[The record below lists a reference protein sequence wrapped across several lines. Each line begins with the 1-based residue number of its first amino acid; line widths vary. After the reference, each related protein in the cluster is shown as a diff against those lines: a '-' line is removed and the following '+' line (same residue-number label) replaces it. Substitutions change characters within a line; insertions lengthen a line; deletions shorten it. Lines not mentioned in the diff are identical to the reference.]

1 MTSIVLIDKNCGF
14 KQTKVKD
21 LTRDTL
27 HKKCGFKVSGGF
39 ELRTTWKVNIEK
51 TKMNIELWSRDYGKA
66 GTENKYDFPPPVD
79 TALYFGTCAVLRS
92 DDKGDIMDLNVSMW
106 NKIYEKL
113 FGGFEDIGDDED
125 DSEDEL
131 ASVPK
136 EMKTKA
142 GYLKDGFVVEDG
154 SDGENDNNDDD
165 DDVFG
170 DDDDENE
177 FIYMDDTNHVCDDD
191 DDNDDDNDDDEDDSN
206 GGSELDEDVYQY
218 SSDENS

>member
-1 MTSIVLIDKNCGF
+1 MTSIVLIDKNCSV

-21 LTRDTL
+21 LSRDIL
-27 HKKCGFKVSGGF
+27 YKKCGFKVSGGF

-79 TALYFGTCAVLRS
+79 TALYFGTCALLRS
-92 DDKGDIMDLNVSMW
+92 DDKGEITDLSVIMW

-142 GYLKDGFVVEDG
+142 GYLKDGFVVDDG
-154 SDGENDNNDDD
+154 TDAENDDD
-165 DDVFG
+165 DDDDDDNNENEFIDMVG
-170 DDDDENE
+170 DDDDE
-177 FIYMDDTNHVCDDD
+177 
-191 DDNDDDNDDDEDDSN
+191 DDNDNDIDDEDDNDSDDDSN

-218 SSDENS
+218 SSDEN

>member
-1 MTSIVLIDKNCGF
+1 MTSIVLIDKNCSF
-14 KQTKVKD
+14 KQTKVKG
-21 LTRDTL
+21 LKRDTL
-27 HKKCGFKVSGGF
+27 YKKCGFKVSGGF
-39 ELRTTWKVNIEK
+39 ELRTIWKVNIEK

-79 TALYFGTCAVLRS
+79 TALYFGTCAVLRT
-92 DDKGDIMDLNVSMW
+92 DDKGDIIDLSIIMW

-113 FGGFEDIGDDED
+113 FGGFEDICDDED

-131 ASVPK
+131 TTVPK

-154 SDGENDNNDDD
+154 TDGENDDDD
-165 DDVFG
+165 EDDN
-170 DDDDENE
+170 DDDENE
-177 FIYMDDTNHVCDDD
+177 FIYNVGDDD
-191 DDNDDDNDDDEDDSN
+191 DDNNSVDDIDDEDDNDSEDDSN

-218 SSDENS
+218 SSDEN

>member
-1 MTSIVLIDKNCGF
+1 MTSIVLIDKNCSF
-14 KQTKVKD
+14 KQTKVKG

-27 HKKCGFKVSGGF
+27 YKKCGFKVSGGF
-39 ELRTTWKVNIEK
+39 ELRTIWKVNIEK

-79 TALYFGTCAVLRS
+79 TALYFGTCAVLRT
-92 DDKGDIMDLNVSMW
+92 DDKGDIIDLSIIMW

-113 FGGFEDIGDDED
+113 FGGFEDICDDED

-131 ASVPK
+131 TSVPK

-154 SDGENDNNDDD
+154 TDGENDDDD
-165 DDVFG
+165 EDDN
-170 DDDDENE
+170 DDDENE
-177 FIYMDDTNHVCDDD
+177 FIYNVGDDD
-191 DDNDDDNDDDEDDSN
+191 DDNNSDDDIDDEDDNDSEDDSN

-218 SSDENS
+218 SSDEN

>member
-1 MTSIVLIDKNCGF
+1 MTSIVLIDKNCSF
-14 KQTKVKD
+14 KQTKVKG
-21 LTRDTL
+21 LKRDTL
-27 HKKCGFKVSGGF
+27 YKKCGFKVSGGF
-39 ELRTTWKVNIEK
+39 ELRTIWKVNIEK

-79 TALYFGTCAVLRS
+79 TALYFGTCAVLRT
-92 DDKGDIMDLNVSMW
+92 DDKGDIIDLSIIMW

-113 FGGFEDIGDDED
+113 FGGFEDICDDED

-131 ASVPK
+131 TTVPK

-154 SDGENDNNDDD
+154 TDGENDDDD
-165 DDVFG
+165 EDDN
-170 DDDDENE
+170 DDDENE
-177 FIYMDDTNHVCDDD
+177 FIYIVGDDD
-191 DDNDDDNDDDEDDSN
+191 DDNNSVDDIDDEDDNDSEDDSN

-218 SSDENS
+218 SSDEN

>member
-1 MTSIVLIDKNCGF
+1 MTSIVLIDKNSSV
-14 KQTKVKD
+14 KQTKVKV
-21 LTRDTL
+21 LSRDTL
-27 HKKCGFKVSGGF
+27 YKKCGFKVSGGF
-39 ELRTTWKVNIEK
+39 ELRTTWKVNIEGA
-51 TKMNIELWSRDYGKA
+51 KMNVELWSRDYGKA

-79 TALYFGTCAVLRS
+79 TALYFGTCAILRV
-92 DDKGDIMDLNVSMW
+92 DDDGDLTDLSVSMW

-113 FGGFEDIGDDED
+113 FGGFEDINDGDDD

-142 GYLKDGFVVEDG
+142 GYLKDGFVVDDG
-154 SDGENDNNDDD
+154 TDGDDDSDGTDDDHEDNEFINIGVDDD
-165 DDVFG
+165 DDDQ
-170 DDDDENE
+170 DDDDEE
-177 FIYMDDTNHVCDDD
+177 Y
-191 DDNDDDNDDDEDDSN
+191 DDNDDDDSE

>member
-1 MTSIVLIDKNCGF
+1 MTSIVLIDKNCSF

-27 HKKCGFKVSGGF
+27 YKKCGFKVSGGF
-39 ELRTTWKVNIEK
+39 ELRTIWKVNIEK

-79 TALYFGTCAVLRS
+79 TALYFGTCAVLRT
-92 DDKGDIMDLNVSMW
+92 DDKGDIIDLSIIMW

-113 FGGFEDIGDDED
+113 FGGFEDICDDED

-131 ASVPK
+131 TTVPK

-154 SDGENDNNDDD
+154 TDGENDDDD
-165 DDVFG
+165 EDDN
-170 DDDDENE
+170 DDDENE
-177 FIYMDDTNHVCDDD
+177 FIYIVGDDD
-191 DDNDDDNDDDEDDSN
+191 DDNNSVDDIDDEDDNDSEDDSN

-218 SSDENS
+218 SSDEN

>member
-1 MTSIVLIDKNCGF
+1 MTSIVLIDKNCSF
-14 KQTKVKD
+14 KQPKVKG

-27 HKKCGFKVSGGF
+27 YKKCGFKVSGGF
-39 ELRTTWKVNIEK
+39 ELRTIWKVNIEK

-79 TALYFGTCAVLRS
+79 TALYFGTCAVLRT
-92 DDKGDIMDLNVSMW
+92 DDKGDIIDLSVSVW

-131 ASVPK
+131 TSVPK

-154 SDGENDNNDDD
+154 TDGENDDDD
-165 DDVFG
+165 EDDN
-170 DDDDENE
+170 DDDENE
-177 FIYMDDTNHVCDDD
+177 FIYIVGDDD
-191 DDNDDDNDDDEDDSN
+191 DDNNSVDDIDDEDDNDSEDDSN

-218 SSDENS
+218 SSDEN

>member
-1 MTSIVLIDKNCGF
+1 MTSIVLIDKNCSF
-14 KQTKVKD
+14 KQTKVKG
-21 LTRDTL
+21 LKRDTL
-27 HKKCGFKVSGGF
+27 YKKCGFKVSGGF
-39 ELRTTWKVNIEK
+39 ELRTIWKVNIEK

-79 TALYFGTCAVLRS
+79 TALYFGTCAVLRT
-92 DDKGDIMDLNVSMW
+92 DDKGDIIDLSIIMW

-113 FGGFEDIGDDED
+113 FGGFEDICDDED

-131 ASVPK
+131 TSVPK

-154 SDGENDNNDDD
+154 TDGENDDDD
-165 DDVFG
+165 EDDN
-170 DDDDENE
+170 DDDENE
-177 FIYMDDTNHVCDDD
+177 FIYNVGDDD
-191 DDNDDDNDDDEDDSN
+191 DDNNSVDDIDDEDDNDSEDDSN

-218 SSDENS
+218 SSDEN

>member
-1 MTSIVLIDKNCGF
+1 MTSIVLIDKNCSV

-21 LTRDTL
+21 LSRDIL
-27 HKKCGFKVSGGF
+27 YKKCGFKVSGGF

-79 TALYFGTCAVLRS
+79 TALYFGTCALLRS
-92 DDKGDIMDLNVSMW
+92 DDKGEITDLSVIMW

-142 GYLKDGFVVEDG
+142 GYLKDGFVVDDG
-154 SDGENDNNDDD
+154 TDAENDDD
-165 DDVFG
+165 DDDDDDDNNENEFIDMVG
-170 DDDDENE
+170 DDDDE
-177 FIYMDDTNHVCDDD
+177 
-191 DDNDDDNDDDEDDSN
+191 DDNDNDIDDEDDNDSDDDSN

-218 SSDENS
+218 SSDEN

>member
-1 MTSIVLIDKNCGF
+1 MTSIVLIDKNCSV

-21 LTRDTL
+21 LSRDIL
-27 HKKCGFKVSGGF
+27 YKKCGFKVSGGF
-39 ELRTTWKVNIEK
+39 ELRTTWKVNIEGA
-51 TKMNIELWSRDYGKA
+51 KMNVELWSRDYGKA

-79 TALYFGTCAVLRS
+79 TALYFGTCAVLRT
-92 DDKGDIMDLNVSMW
+92 DDKGDIIDLSIIMW

-113 FGGFEDIGDDED
+113 FGGFEDICDDED

-131 ASVPK
+131 TTVPK

-154 SDGENDNNDDD
+154 TDGENDDDD
-165 DDVFG
+165 EDDN
-170 DDDDENE
+170 DDDENE
-177 FIYMDDTNHVCDDD
+177 FIYIVGDDD
-191 DDNDDDNDDDEDDSN
+191 DDNNSVDDIDDEDDNDSEDDSN

-218 SSDENS
+218 SSDEN

>member
-1 MTSIVLIDKNCGF
+1 MTSIVLIDKNSSI
-14 KQTKVKD
+14 KQTKVKN
-21 LTRDTL
+21 LTKDTL
-27 HKKCGFKVSGGF
+27 YKKWGFKVSGGF
-39 ELRTTWKVNIEK
+39 ELRTIWKVNIEDD
-51 TKMNIELWSRDYGKA
+51 KMNIELWSRDYGKA

-79 TALYFGTCAVLRS
+79 TALYFGTCAILRV
-92 DDKGDIMDLNVSMW
+92 DDEGDITDLSVSMW

-113 FGGFEDIGDDED
+113 FGGFEDIADGDDD

-136 EMKTKA
+136 KMKTKA

-154 SDGENDNNDDD
+154 DDSDSDSNSDSDSDSDGENENNEFINIGGNDEDDD
-165 DDVFG
+165 GEDDSEDDDG
-170 DDDDENE
+170 DDDSE
-177 FIYMDDTNHVCDDD
+177 
-191 DDNDDDNDDDEDDSN
+191 

>member
-1 MTSIVLIDKNCGF
+1 MTSIVLIDKNCSV

-21 LTRDTL
+21 LSRDL
-27 HKKCGFKVSGGF
+27 LYKKCGFKVSGGS

-79 TALYFGTCAVLRS
+79 TALYFGTCALLRS
-92 DDKGDIMDLNVSMW
+92 DDKGEITDLSVIMW

-142 GYLKDGFVVEDG
+142 GYLKDGFVVDDG
-154 SDGENDNNDDD
+154 TDGENDDD
-165 DDVFG
+165 DDDDDDNNENEFIDMVG
-170 DDDDENE
+170 DDDDE
-177 FIYMDDTNHVCDDD
+177 
-191 DDNDDDNDDDEDDSN
+191 DDNDNDIDDEDDNDSDDDSN

-218 SSDENS
+218 SSDEN